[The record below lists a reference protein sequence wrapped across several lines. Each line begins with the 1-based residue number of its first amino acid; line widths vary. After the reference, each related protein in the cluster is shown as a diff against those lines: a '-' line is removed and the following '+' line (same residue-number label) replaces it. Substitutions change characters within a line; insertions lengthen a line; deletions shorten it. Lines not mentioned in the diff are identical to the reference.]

1 MFIEQVS
8 AHHNTTRRLACRL
21 AAGVTVVATA
31 LLAGAMANAQEPY
44 PNRPITL
51 IAPYSAGGDADMAA
65 RNFAAAAQRA
75 LGQPVIVINK
85 TGASGV
91 IGSAQAIA
99 SPPDGYTL
107 LLARTGSQAILPAIQ
122 PTTTKYKWDD
132 YTFIG
137 RLELNPYGCIVN
149 AKSPYRTFD
158 DLVKAMRTSGK
169 TMNFGTAG
177 VLTTN
182 DMGPRQ
188 LFKLLKLTD
197 QTPTQIPYK
206 GTGEATVSLVAGH
219 TEFSCG
225 SLGSFIALIK
235 SGALRALMI
244 TNAERMP
251 SMPDVP
257 TARELG
263 YAEMESIV
271 GWSAVFGPPNMPLD
285 VRKKL
290 EIALKTIAADPIWK
304 AGTAQT
310 GSIPSILSPEETKT
324 FVQKQYQLYRIL
336 GEQLNL
342 IDAKF

>member
-1 MFIEQVS
+1 MSMDQVS
-8 AHHNTTRRLACRL
+8 AHRIATRRLACRL
-21 AAGVTVVATA
+21 AAGATVAAA
-31 LLAGAMANAQEPY
+31 LLAGAMASAQEPY
-44 PNRPITL
+44 PNRPIT
-51 IAPYSAGGDADMAA
+51 IISPYSAGGDADLAA

-342 IDAKF
+342 IDAKM

>member
-1 MFIEQVS
+1 MGIKKVS
-8 AHHNTTRRLACRL
+8 GRQISTLRLVCRL
-21 AAGVTVVATA
+21 AAGATVAAT
-31 LLAGAMANAQEPY
+31 LLASTLASAQDSY
-44 PNRPITL
+44 PNRPITV
-51 IAPYSAGGDADMAA
+51 ISPYSTGGDADTAA

-75 LGQPVIVINK
+75 LGKPVVVVNK
-85 TGASGV
+85 VGASGV

-122 PTTTKYKWDD
+122 PVATKYKWDD

-137 RLELNPYGCIVN
+137 LLELNPYGCIVN

-158 DLVKAMRTSGK
+158 DLVKAMRTDGK
-169 TMNFGTAG
+169 AMNYGTAG

-188 LFKLLKLTD
+188 LFKVLKLTD

-206 GTGEATVSLVAGH
+206 GTGEATMSLVSGH
-219 TEFSCG
+219 TQFSCG
-225 SLGSFIALIK
+225 SLGSFLQLIK

-244 TNAERMP
+244 TNAVRMP
-251 SMPDVP
+251 SMLDVP

-263 YAEMESIV
+263 YAELEGIV
-271 GWSAVFGPPNMPLD
+271 GWSAVFGPPNMPPE
-285 VRKKL
+285 VRKTL
-290 EIALKTIAADPIWK
+290 AAALQKISADPVWQTL
-304 AGTAQT
+304 TAQS
-310 GSIPSILSPEETKT
+310 GSIPSIRSPEETKA
-324 FVQKQYQLYRIL
+324 FVQKQYQLYRTL

-342 IDAKF
+342 IDAKM